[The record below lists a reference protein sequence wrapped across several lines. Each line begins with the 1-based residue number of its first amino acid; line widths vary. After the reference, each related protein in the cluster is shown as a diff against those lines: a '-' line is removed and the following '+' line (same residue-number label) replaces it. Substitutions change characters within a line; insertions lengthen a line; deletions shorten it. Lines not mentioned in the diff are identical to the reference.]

1 MLQEAANVSAMA
13 DAPWMLAPA
22 AGIFLLVLGVN
33 LAAPPSVPAL

>member
-1 MLQEAANVSAMA
+1 MA

-33 LAAPPSVPAL
+33 LAAPPSVPRP